1 MTPEDSTRDRLI
13 HAGIRL
19 FGEHGYKATTTRMLA
34 DEARANIGSIAYY
47 FDNKHGLYLA
57 AAHYIAGAI
66 RQRLGLTRPLEAPQD
81 QTAARQLLETLVR
94 RMVRTFAEDIE
105 LRQWLL
111 LVIRE
116 QVRPSDAFDI
126 LQQQAFGIVQATLSA
141 LIGRLTGRDTDDPR
155 TIIEVH
161 TLIGQVVFFLIG
173 REPLLRRLNLQ
184 TFDTDTLEAIE
195 DVVASHLRLY
205 TSPG

>member
-1 MTPEDSTRDRLI
+1 MTTEDTTRDRLI

-34 DEARANIGSIAYY
+34 DEAQANIGSIAYY

-66 RQRLGLTRPLEAPQD
+66 RQRLGLTKPLEAPED
-81 QTAARQLLETLVR
+81 QTAARELLDAIVR

-116 QVRPSDAFDI
+116 QVRPSEAFDI
-126 LQQQAFGIVQATLSA
+126 LQSQAFGVVQATLSA
-141 LIGRLTGRDTDDPR
+141 LIGQLTGRDADDPR

-161 TLIGQVVFFLIG
+161 TLVGQVVFFLIG
-173 REPLLRRLNLQ
+173 REPLLRRLELQ
-184 TFDTDTLEAIE
+184 TFDTDTLAAIE

-205 TSPG
+205 TTSD